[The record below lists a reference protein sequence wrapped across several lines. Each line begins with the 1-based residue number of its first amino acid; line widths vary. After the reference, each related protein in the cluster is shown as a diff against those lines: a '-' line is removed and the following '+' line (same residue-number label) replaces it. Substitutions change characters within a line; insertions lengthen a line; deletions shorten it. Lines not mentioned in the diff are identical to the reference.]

1 MITVNGKEYPFVE
14 NVNFKDFLESE
25 GYKTERVALELNG
38 EILPKSEF
46 ASTLIRDRDK
56 VEIVCFVGGG

>member
-1 MITVNGKEYPFVE
+1 MIKVNGKEMAFEE
-14 NVNFKDFLESE
+14 NLTFNDFLVRE
-25 GYKTERVALELNG
+25 GYNIKRVALELNG

-46 ASTLIRDRDK
+46 INTQIKDGDQ

>member
-1 MITVNGKEYPFVE
+1 MIKVNGKEMAFEE
-14 NVNFKDFLESE
+14 NLTFKDFLKRE
-25 GYKTERVALELNG
+25 GYNLQRVALELNG

-46 ASTLIRDRDK
+46 INTQIKDGDK